1 MISALKSL
9 TYFDD
14 IDFSAKVDMT
24 STRFNWTLVKKRI
37 LDMSAYPH
45 KIFDTPPL
53 EEKQAGM

>member
-24 STRFNWTLVKKRI
+24 STRFNWTLVKNRI

-53 EEKQAGM
+53 EEK